1 MRDLFTPLTRDERQD
16 EAVRKWIK
24 AKGKATVV
32 AGTGVG
38 KTVIA
43 IKCIKKLLTK
53 YPNLSI
59 LILVPTELLKNQW
72 IEELKKWGVC
82 ANITVK
88 VMMGASKK
96 EYECDL
102 LIIDEAHRI
111 NSILIANTFKVV
123 KYKLILGLTATFER
137 LDGRHEILAHHAP
150 VCDTITLQEA
160 LINGWVSKYTDYV
173 VLIDVDDIDIYKQ
186 YNKEF
191 VQHFEYFQ
199 FDFNKAMSMIGP
211 KGLHNRFLLRDQM
224 CPNGSKEEK
233 SKVLKDITYHATG
246 FIRSI
251 QNRKKFVQNHPE
263 KLRIA
268 EEIIKHRPDQKIIT
282 FSANTKI
289 AESFSSGYIYT
300 GKEGKKKNKMTL
312 EEFSTLPAG
321 CLHSVK
327 LAEEGMNL
335 PDLSVGIMLGVN
347 SSKTKAIQTL
357 GRVIRLSKDKTAEF
371 FTLVINDS
379 IETEWMNKSRSDN
392 NFIMIDVEN
401 LMYLLKGEPWVPYK
415 KKLQNYTYRF

>member
-43 IKCIKKLLTK
+43 IKCIKKLLIK

-111 NSILIANTFKVV
+111 NSVLIANTFKVV

-137 LDGRHEILAHHAP
+137 LDGRHEILAQHAP

-211 KGLHNRFLLRDQM
+211 KGLHNRLLLRDQM

-312 EEFSTLPAG
+312 EEFSALPAG

-401 LMYLLKGEPWVPYK
+401 LMHLLKGEPWVPYK

>member
-24 AKGKATVV
+24 AKGKASIV

-43 IKCIKKLLTK
+43 IKCIKKLLIK

-111 NSILIANTFKVV
+111 NSVLIANTFKVV

-137 LDGRHEILAHHAP
+137 LDGRHEILAQHAP

-211 KGLHNRFLLRDQM
+211 KGLHNRLVLRDQM

-233 SKVLKDITYHATG
+233 SKILKDITYHATG

-268 EEIIKHRPDQKIIT
+268 EEIIKYRPNQKIIT

-312 EEFSTLPAG
+312 EEFSALPAG

-401 LMYLLKGEPWVPYK
+401 LMHLLKGEPWVPYK

>member
-1 MRDLFTPLTRDERQD
+1 MRDLFTPLTRDERQ
-16 EAVRKWIK
+16 EESVHKWLK
-24 AKGKATVV
+24 AKGKGTVV

-43 IKCIKKLLTK
+43 IKCIKKLLNK
-53 YPNLSI
+53 YPNISI

-72 IEELKKWGVC
+72 IEELKKWEVC
-82 ANITVK
+82 ANIAVK

-96 EYECDL
+96 EYKCDL

-111 NSILIANTFKVV
+111 NSMLIANTFKVV

-137 LDGRHEILAHHAP
+137 LDGRHEILAQYAP

-160 LINGWVSKYTDYV
+160 LTNGWVSKYTDYV
-173 VLIDVDDIDIYKQ
+173 VLINVNDIEIYKQ

-191 VQHFEYFQ
+191 VQHFEFFQ

-211 KGLHNRFLLRDQM
+211 QGLRNRLLLRDQI

-233 SKVLKDITYHATG
+233 SKILKDITYHATG

-268 EEIIKHRPDQKIIT
+268 EEIIKYRPDQKIIT

-300 GKEGKKKNKMTL
+300 GKEGKKKNKITL
-312 EEFSTLPAG
+312 EEFSKLPSG

-357 GRVIRLSKDKTAEF
+357 GRVIRLSKDKSAEF

-392 NFIMIDVEN
+392 NFITIDVEN
-401 LMYLLKGEPWVPYK
+401 LMHVLKGEPWVPYK